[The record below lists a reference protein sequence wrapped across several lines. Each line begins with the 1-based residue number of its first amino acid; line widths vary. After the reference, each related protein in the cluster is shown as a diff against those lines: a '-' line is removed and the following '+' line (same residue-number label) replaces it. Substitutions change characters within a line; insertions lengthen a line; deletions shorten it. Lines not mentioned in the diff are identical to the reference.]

1 MAIALKVDGFS
12 LLPSFGVS
20 ADLISS
26 AKELGVLV
34 EQPFPGSFYVKF
46 QGSVYGSVAIKG
58 QVITMAKAGTL
69 GPASLG
75 AIKAQFETA
84 LAAACSAAA
93 GLKASANGAGPS
105 ITPDE
110 ASSTAPTK
118 SGAKKVPAPK
128 TSKPSSIYA
137 TEEVDQGDAT
147 LTMVAVAVAGESKS
161 FKKPSLEWDADPVTT
176 MTSGSLM
183 PLVKSSKLYQPVYGT
198 SSGSVYI
205 TVALFQGLQLAGRMN
220 GSKLSLRAE
229 GAELKQYQT
238 SLADL
243 GFGYKDKDGYASVH
257 YEVGDQTLMLKTFGA
272 VLGRLGIPRLKEAAD
287 VTLIKGY
294 GK

>member
-75 AIKAQFETA
+75 AIRAQFETA

-118 SGAKKVPAPK
+118 SGAKKVPTPK
-128 TSKPSSIYA
+128 TSKPASIYNL
-137 TEEVDQGDAT
+137 EVVDHEDDT
-147 LTMVAVAVAGESKS
+147 PPEVLGESKS
-161 FKKPSLEWDADPVTT
+161 FQKPQLEWDADPVTT

-183 PLVKSSKLYQPVYGT
+183 PLVKSTKLYQPVYGT